1 MESIQHKQD
10 NEGRLIKDLDEL
22 TEDQKKRL
30 SRVIRKAKI
39 KSGNDVNDL
48 LEEMEEAS
56 ND

>member
-39 KSGNDVNDL
+39 KSENDVNDL